1 MSLFFAIKYPLRCP
15 QPFQRLPELA
25 YNLWWSWHPE
35 AQALFEQIDANH
47 WHKHRN
53 PVKLLRERGAALK
66 RLANEVTFVA
76 AYGAVMQSFD
86 EYMNAPDAWFMQVY
100 PLHRKSPVAYFCAE
114 FGFHECL
121 PTYCGGL
128 GILAGDHTKSA
139 SDLGVPFV
147 GVGLLYKNG
156 YFTQR
161 IDAEGNQVAEYPAF
175 NLESLPLLPLRQRH
189 GRQLQIS
196 VELPGRRV
204 WAQCWVVQVGRA
216 KVILLDTNVAR
227 NRHRDRRITAQ
238 LYGGDREVRMA
249 QELILGIGGVRALRA
264 LEIAPAAWHLNEGH
278 AAFVC
283 FERMRELMQTE
294 KLDFDD
300 AAEAVAANTVFT
312 THTPVAAGNEAFSLP
327 LMDKYFRGFCERNGI
342 ELSRL
347 LNLGLQ
353 TGDHGYKFFS
363 MTVLALRLSNASNGV
378 SKLHGHVS
386 RALWKN
392 LWPDI
397 PETELPITSITNG
410 VHADTWM
417 APEMAAL
424 LERHLGK
431 NWRRHLDDP
440 KFWRRVNAIPD
451 LELWGIRQYLK
462 IRLINFVRARLM
474 EQLRR
479 QGASPRETNA
489 AANVLNPHALTIGF
503 ARRFASYKRAD
514 LIFSD
519 VRRLEK
525 LANDARRPI
534 QIIFAG
540 KAHPHDRDGQV
551 ILRRIHQMAQRR
563 RLQGKVILLEDY
575 DINVGRHLVQGVDL
589 WLNNPRRPME
599 ASGTSGQKVP
609 LNGGVNCSILDGWWA
624 EGYDGRNGWAIG
636 KAVDGL
642 SEAEQDHADAAALYE
657 VLEKQVIPC
666 FYRRTASL
674 SGKQKESRE
683 RSLPGEWLQKM
694 KVSMATVI
702 PPFNTVTM
710 VKNYAEK
717 LYVPA
722 LRRGEFFNGA
732 RFANAA
738 EVAKI
743 KEHLRENWPLVHFTH
758 AEMAAPA
765 AARRSS
771 RNGHLT
777 APQVEISADVY
788 LGELHPDL
796 VQVEACS
803 FEPSRNGTPDVIR
816 AIPLQAVQRNGDGV
830 CHYNLRLAEK
840 PESAKRWRIRV
851 LPKHS
856 ALRHKHELGLIHWR
870 DLA

>member
-1 MSLFFAIKYPLRCP
+1 MSLSFVIKYPLRCP

-35 AQALFEQIDANH
+35 AHALFERIDANH
-47 WHKHRN
+47 WHNHRN

-66 RLANEVTFVA
+66 RLANETAFVA
-76 AYGAVMQSFD
+76 AYRAAMQGFD
-86 EYMNAPDAWFMQVY
+86 EYMNAADAWFAQTY
-100 PLHRKSPVAYFCAE
+100 PPHRKSPVAYFCAE

-161 IDAEGNQVAEYPAF
+161 LDAEGNQVAGYPAF
-175 NLESLPLLPLRQRH
+175 NFENLPVLPLRQR
-189 GRQLQIS
+189 GGQPLQIS
-196 VELPGRRV
+196 VELRGRRV
-204 WAQCWVVQVGRA
+204 WAQCWVVQAGRA
-216 KVILLDTNVAR
+216 NVMLLDANVAR
-227 NRHRDRRITAQ
+227 NQPRDRRITAQ
-238 LYGGDREVRMA
+238 LYGGDREMRMA
-249 QELILGIGGVRALRA
+249 QEIILGIGGVRAFRA
-264 LEIAPAAWHLNEGH
+264 LGMAPAGWHLNEGH

-283 FERMRELMQTE
+283 FERMRELMQNE

-300 AAEAVAANTVFT
+300 AVEAVAANTVFT

-327 LMDKYFRGFCERNGI
+327 LMDKYFRRFCEQSGI

-353 TGDHGYKFFS
+353 TGDGGYKFFS
-363 MTVLALRLSNASNGV
+363 MTVLALRLSSASNGV
-378 SKLHGHVS
+378 SKLHGQVS
-386 RALWKN
+386 RTLWKN

-397 PETELPITSITNG
+397 PEAELPITSITNG

-424 LERHLGK
+424 IARHLGT

-440 KFWRRVNAIPD
+440 EFWQRASAIPD
-451 LELWGIRQYLK
+451 PELWEIRQNLK

-479 QGASPRETNA
+479 QGASPRKIQA
-489 AANVLNPHALTIGF
+489 AAHVLDPMALTIGF

-514 LIFSD
+514 LIFND

-525 LANDARRPI
+525 LANDAKRPI

-540 KAHPHDRDGQV
+540 KAHPHDRDGQA
-551 ILRRIHQMAQRR
+551 ILRRVYQMTQRR

-575 DINVGRHLVQGVDL
+575 DMNVGRHLVQGVDV

-642 SEAEQDHADAAALYE
+642 SVAEQDRADAAALYE

-666 FYRRTASL
+666 FYRRTTSL
-674 SGKQKESRE
+674 SGKQKENRN
-683 RSLPGEWLQKM
+683 RALPGKWLQKM
-694 KVSMATVI
+694 KDSMATVI
-702 PPFNTVTM
+702 PPFNTETM
-710 VKNYAEK
+710 VKNYVKK

-738 EVAKI
+738 EAAKI

-758 AEMAAPA
+758 AEMATPK
-765 AARRSS
+765 RSS
-771 RNGHLT
+771 RNGLLA
-777 APQVEISADVY
+777 APQVEISAGVY

-796 VQVEACS
+796 VQIEACS
-803 FEPSRNGTPDVIR
+803 FEPSRNGTPEVMH
-816 AIPLQAVQRNGDGV
+816 ATPLQVVQRNSDGV
-830 CHYNLRLAEK
+830 CHYHLKLAEK
-840 PESAKRWRIRV
+840 PETAKQWRIRV
-851 LPKHS
+851 LPKHP
-856 ALRHKHELGLIHWR
+856 ALKHKHELGLIHWR
-870 DLA
+870 DLD

>member
-1 MSLFFAIKYPLRCP
+1 MNLSIATKHPIRC
-15 QPFQRLPELA
+15 QKPFQRLPELA

-35 AQALFEQIDANH
+35 AQALFERIDAKH
-47 WHKHRN
+47 WRKHRN

-66 RLANEVTFVA
+66 RLANETAFVA
-76 AYGAVMQSFD
+76 AYEAVMRDFD
-86 EYMNAPDAWFMQVY
+86 EYMNAPDTWFARTY
-100 PLHRKSPVAYFCAE
+100 PFYRKAPVAYFCAE

-139 SDLGVPFV
+139 SDLGMPFV
-147 GVGLLYKNG
+147 GIGLLYKNG

-161 IDAEGNQVAEYPAF
+161 LDAEGNQVAEYPAF
-175 NLESLPLLPLRQRH
+175 NFENLPVLPLRQR
-189 GRQLQIS
+189 GGQQLQIV

-204 WAQCWVVQVGRA
+204 WAQCWVVLVGRA
-216 KVILLDTNVAR
+216 NVILLDTNVAR
-227 NRHRDRRITAQ
+227 NQPRDRRITAQ

-249 QELILGIGGVRALRA
+249 QEIILGIGGVRALRA
-264 LEIAPAAWHLNEGH
+264 LDIAPAVWHLNEGH

-283 FERMRELMQTE
+283 FERMRELRQNE

-300 AAEAVAANTVFT
+300 AVEAVAANTVFT

-327 LMDKYFRGFCERNGI
+327 LMDKYFRRFCEQSDI

-353 TGDHGYKFFS
+353 TGDRGYKFFS
-363 MTVLALRLSNASNGV
+363 MTVLALRLSSASNGV
-378 SKLHGHVS
+378 SKLHGQVS
-386 RALWKN
+386 RGLWKN

-397 PETELPITSITNG
+397 PEAELPITSITNG

-424 LERHLGK
+424 LERHLGT

-440 KFWRRVNAIPD
+440 KFWQRANAIPD
-451 LELWGIRQYLK
+451 LELWEIRQYLK
-462 IRLINFVRARLM
+462 IRLINFARVRLM

-479 QGASPRETNA
+479 QDASQREIAA
-489 AANVLNPHALTIGF
+489 AANVLDPNALTIGF

-525 LANDARRPI
+525 LVNDAKRPI

-540 KAHPHDRDGQV
+540 KAHPHDRDGQA
-551 ILRRIHQMAQRR
+551 ILRRVYQMTQRR
-563 RLQGKVILLEDY
+563 RLRGKVILLEDY
-575 DINVGRHLVQGVDL
+575 DMNVGRHLVQGVDV

-609 LNGGVNCSILDGWWA
+609 LNGGINCSILDGWWA
-624 EGYDGRNGWAIG
+624 EGYDGRNGWAIDQ
-636 KAVDGL
+636 AVAGL
-642 SEAEQDHADAAALYE
+642 SAAEQDRADAAALYE
-657 VLEKQVIPC
+657 VLEKHVIPC
-666 FYRRTASL
+666 FYRRSTSL
-674 SGKQKESRE
+674 SGKPKESRE
-683 RSLPGEWLQKM
+683 RALPGEWLQKM
-694 KVSMATVI
+694 KASMATVI
-702 PPFNTVTM
+702 PPFNTETM
-710 VKNYAEK
+710 VKNYVKK
-717 LYVPA
+717 LYVPV
-722 LRRGEFFNGA
+722 LRRGEFFNNA

-738 EVAKI
+738 EAAKI
-743 KEHLRENWPLVHFTH
+743 KEHLRESWPLVHFTH

-765 AARRSS
+765 AARRS
-771 RNGHLT
+771 RHGRMA
-777 APQVEISADVY
+777 APQIEISAEVY

-803 FEPSRNGTPDVIR
+803 FAPSRNGTPEVMR
-816 AIPLQAVQRNGDGV
+816 AIPLQVVQRNSDGV
-830 CHYNLRLAEK
+830 CHYHLKLAEQ
-840 PESAKRWRIRV
+840 PETAKQWRIRV
-851 LPKHS
+851 LPKHP

-870 DLA
+870 DLQ